1 MPQAI
6 SLVRVVPITLALLAV
21 VACGSKSPGGATPQ
35 KTGAQVGQAPTTNA
49 ATTPPAAAT
58 ATPATEEFPKT
69 ARAYAESILAAW
81 KQHQLEWLGDLTT
94 PEVQEQII
102 EIPGP
107 PNQSW
112 TYHQCSNA
120 AGSAHC
126 EFFNADGDAIVL
138 QMATALLGKAHAA
151 IGVSLDLTEYSTNAV
166 TYVKAFIDAWKAG
179 NLPRMAILADQNEV
193 EYFTHYTPPDA
204 YSTCTDGA
212 AGSTYVR
219 VYNSDGLNYTLRVV
233 NQELGKKHAIAEHSN
248 VPAPCP

>member
-6 SLVRVVPITLALLAV
+6 TRVRYLPLLLALLTLA
-21 VACGSKSPGGATPQ
+21 ACGSKGPGGPSPNG
-35 KTGAQVGQAPTTNA
+35 TGAQVGQAPTT
-49 ATTPPAAAT
+49 AAAT
-58 ATPATEEFPKT
+58 PPPTVAATPNTEEFPKT
-69 ARAYAESILAAW
+69 ARAYAESVLAAW

-112 TYHQCSNA
+112 TYHRCDNT
-120 AGSAHC
+120 AGSAYC

-138 QMATALLGKAHAA
+138 RISTPLLGKAHAT
-151 IGVSLDLTEYSTNAV
+151 IEVSLDQTEYSMNAV
-166 TYVKAFIDAWKAG
+166 TYVKAFLDAWKAG
-179 NLPRMAILADQNEV
+179 NLPRMRTLANQNEV
-193 EYFTHYTPPDA
+193 DYFTHYTPPDA